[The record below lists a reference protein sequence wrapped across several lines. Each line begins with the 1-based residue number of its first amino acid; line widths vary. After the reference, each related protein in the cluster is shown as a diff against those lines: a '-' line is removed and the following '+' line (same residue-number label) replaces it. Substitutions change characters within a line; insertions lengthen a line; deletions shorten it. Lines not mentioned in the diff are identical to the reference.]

1 MATKKQTAAPEPSRP
16 SVEAILTDIHNT
28 LTESGEAILAKL
40 TEIHE
45 ALTAEKTVTSS
56 NPGPTDEVVEKFLR
70 ENPKA
75 TIADVIRACHAPAY
89 NRVMRIKE
97 KLAKEVG
104 ETKPEPKK
112 EEAKPEPEKKPEPKK
127 EEKITVEMLREKISE
142 FAEAF
147 GMNEALAVNEA
158 KGGSR
163 KVSNIPEAKYAAV
176 YKEMQ
181 DRLQMKA
188 EVAKANAAQKAK
200 DEAAP
205 AGEPSITKEDIQKVG
220 GAFVKQYGD
229 PAFRELLAKFIEKGK
244 DAKISNVAPAKYAA
258 LHEALSNA

>member
-1 MATKKQTAAPEPSRP
+1 MAKTKQTPAAEPERP
-16 SVEAILTDIHNT
+16 SIEAILTDIHNT
-28 LTESGEAILAKL
+28 LTEAGEAILAKL
-40 TEIHE
+40 DEIHE
-45 ALTAEKTVTSS
+45 ALTASKTVTTDT
-56 NPGPTDEVVEKFLR
+56 GPTDEIVEKFLR

-89 NRVMRIKE
+89 NRVQRIKE
-97 KLAKEVG
+97 KLAKEAG
-104 ETKPEPKK
+104 G
-112 EEAKPEPEKKPEPKK
+112 EAKPEPEKKPEPKK
-127 EEKITVEMLREKISE
+127 EEKITVEALREKISE

-181 DRLQMKA
+181 DRLDLKA
-188 EVAKANAAQKAK
+188 EVAKANEAQKAK
-200 DEAAP
+200 AASEKPEAYTE
-205 AGEPSITKEDIQKVG
+205 AGATSTITKEDIQKVG

-229 PAFRELLAKFIEKGK
+229 PAFRELLAKFVEKGK

-258 LHEALSNA
+258 LHEALANA